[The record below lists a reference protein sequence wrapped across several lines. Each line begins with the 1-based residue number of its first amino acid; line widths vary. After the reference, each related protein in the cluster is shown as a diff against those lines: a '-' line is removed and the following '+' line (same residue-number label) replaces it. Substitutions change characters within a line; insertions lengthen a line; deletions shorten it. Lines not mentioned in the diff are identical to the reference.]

1 MYLSIA
7 FNNSFNIVGETMLL
21 SFGAKN
27 FFCFKEW
34 VEISLALNSKVPPE
48 ISQGMDA
55 TLTLCLKGGNA
66 SGKTNALKILSF
78 LSFFCTNSFNLKPD
92 EPIPY
97 ATFFDN
103 ELQSDFFVEFEA
115 DSIKY
120 LYELTITKNI
130 VISEKI
136 YKKDKRSTLVF
147 SRSKNMIKRNTLTK
161 QKTNLL
167 IRNNASVISTFK
179 QLEIKEFDPFY
190 NFFNNIKSNVTY
202 FGLVDKNQE
211 ESSKLS
217 EFYIN
222 NAEYLEF
229 TTEILRKFDTGISDV
244 KIETYKDSD
253 NKLQYFPLFI
263 HNLPDATRTLLF
275 HSQSS
280 GTKSLFNVLA
290 IYYLTLK
297 IGGILVLDEFDITL
311 HPDIL
316 PHLVAMFESS
326 ETNPHNAQLL
336 FSTHNNDIIDIM
348 GKYKTYLFNK
358 ENGESFCYRLDELK
372 DNIIRNDRPI
382 SPLYKSGKIGGIPR
396 I

>member
-1 MYLSIA
+1 
-7 FNNSFNIVGETMLL
+7 MLL

-48 ISQGMDA
+48 VSKGMDA
-55 TLTLCLKGGNA
+55 ALSLCLKGGNA

-78 LSFFCTNSFNLKPD
+78 LSYYCTNSFNLKPD
-92 EPIPY
+92 DDIPY
-97 ATFFDN
+97 ATFFEN
-103 ELQSDFFVEFEA
+103 ESPSEFFVEFEL
-115 DSIKY
+115 SHVRY
-120 LYELTITKNI
+120 LYELVITKRM

-136 YKKDKRSTLVF
+136 YKKEKRNTLVF
-147 SRSKNMIKRNTLTK
+147 FRNKNTIKKNTLTK
-161 QKTNLL
+161 QRANL
-167 IRNNASVISTFK
+167 IVRNNASVISTFK
-179 QLEIKEFDPFY
+179 QFEVKELDPFY
-190 NFFNNIKSNVTY
+190 DFFNNIKTNVTY
-202 FGLVDKNQE
+202 SGLIDKNQE
-211 ESSKLS
+211 EYSRIS
-217 EFYIN
+217 EFYLN
-222 NAEYLEF
+222 NPEFLKF
-229 TTEILRKFDTGISDV
+229 TTEMLKQFDTGISD
-244 KIETYKDSD
+244 IEIKSYKDSD
-253 NKLQYFPLFI
+253 DKTQYFPVFI
-263 HNLPDATRTLLF
+263 HSLPDSKPTLLF
-275 HSQSS
+275 HTQSS

-316 PHLVAMFESS
+316 PHLVEMFENK
-326 ETNPHNAQLL
+326 ETNPKNAQLL
-336 FSTHNNDIIDIM
+336 FSTHNNDIIDTM

-358 ENGESFCYRLDELK
+358 ENGESYCYRLDELK